1 LRFDSSDLAKVGQ
14 VSEEGE
20 RLARQQIA
28 LAVEGAKDY
37 SEGQE
42 SNCGEEEGF
51 DKVNFYGIH
60 C

>member
-1 LRFDSSDLAKVGQ
+1 VGQ